1 MSIINQEKLKKLIAE
16 IRKENPENKIFF
28 TYGGGDKIQ
37 LDSKLK
43 IDDGIL
49 TIVNINDGTIRYI
62 DVESIYEVVLNKD

>member
-1 MSIINQEKLKKLIAE
+1 MDQEKLENLIMD
-16 IRKENPENKIFF
+16 IRKENPDNKISF
-28 TYGGGDKIQ
+28 TYGGGDTIQ

-49 TIVNINDGTIRYI
+49 TICNINDGSIRYI

>member
-1 MSIINQEKLKKLIAE
+1 MNQEKLENLIMD
-16 IRKENPENKIFF
+16 IRKENPKNKIFF
-28 TYGGGDKIQ
+28 TYGKGDKIQ

>member
-1 MSIINQEKLKKLIAE
+1 MNQEKLEDLIMD

-28 TYGGGDKIQ
+28 TYGNGDKIE

-62 DVESIYEVVLNKD
+62 DVESIYEVVLNND